1 MQGSRP
7 QQEKLLF
14 QTTTLYVGNMSFYTT
29 EEQLYELFG
38 KVSATTTFTLLL
50 HYRGAAVRADS
61 LGKCNNNYYR

>member
-38 KVSATTTFTLLL
+38 KVQ
-50 HYRGAAVRADS
+50 
-61 LGKCNNNYYR
+61 